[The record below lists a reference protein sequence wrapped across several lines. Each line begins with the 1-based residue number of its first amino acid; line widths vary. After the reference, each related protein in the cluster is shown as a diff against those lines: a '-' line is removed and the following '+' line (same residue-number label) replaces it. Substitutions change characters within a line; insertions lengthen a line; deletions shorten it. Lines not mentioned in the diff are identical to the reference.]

1 MRKCVFLRTSFR
13 IGQIFTVSSSLLF
26 TTGGLTSVEAAD
38 LVFGFSN
45 PSFSGAGYSQH
56 VLSLEQLSFNRKQSA
71 DEFARSEAQRI
82 QRELDSTT
90 LARFL
95 TNVES
100 RIFATLSKQLVD
112 SLFTEGAATAGVVE
126 IEGNSI
132 SFARIGNELR
142 LVVTESDGG
151 ITELVIPVGEFG
163 F

>member
-1 MRKCVFLRTSFR
+1 MVLSSVVWVGRVF
-13 IGQIFTVSSSLLF
+13 IVSSYLLIATAGF
-26 TTGGLTSVEAAD
+26 SAANAAD

-56 VLSLEQLSFNRKQSA
+56 VLSLEQLSFNRKEA
-71 DEFARSEAQRI
+71 AEEFSRSEALRV
-82 QRELDSTT
+82 QREADSTT

-112 SLFTEGAATAGVVE
+112 SLFSEAGVTAGVVV

-132 SFARIGNELR
+132 NFSKVGGELR
-142 LVVTESDGG
+142 LVVTEANGAV
-151 ITELVIPVGEFG
+151 TELVIPIGEFG